1 MIGKFALAGSFAIIY
16 NYTAELFPTVVRSTA
31 VGIGGMCARL
41 SGAITPLL
49 ILLVIY
55 NLFLYFI
62 NSVLKKKIILIK
74 KKMFLLGFF
83 RQNFAGV
90 DICIDSN
97 YFRNII
103 SFITGNG

>member
-1 MIGKFALAGSFAIIY
+1 MNNLKIFFFLETETEKNTVIAIVMIGKFALAGSFAIIY

-62 NSVLKKKIILIK
+62 NSVLKKKL
-74 KKMFLLGFF
+74 F
-83 RQNFAGV
+83 
-90 DICIDSN
+90 
-97 YFRNII
+97 
-103 SFITGNG
+103 